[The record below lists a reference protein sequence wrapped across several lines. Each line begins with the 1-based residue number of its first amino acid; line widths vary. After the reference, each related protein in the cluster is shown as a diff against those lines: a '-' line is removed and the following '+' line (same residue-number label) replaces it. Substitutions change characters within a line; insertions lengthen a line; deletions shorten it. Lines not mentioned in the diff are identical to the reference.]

1 VARSG
6 IAAGSSG
13 PGCAQPRVGDDGV
26 VRSVSGPALLSLA
39 LALLAALSP
48 AQEAPRVL
56 TVQNLAPIER
66 DEWISCSVPFAEGEV
81 QGSPQLHVDGLATA
95 WQPFGARWP
104 DGSVRQALCFFRRPL
119 RPLEEVTL
127 PLVDGPGP
135 SVAPEGQEGFA
146 VPDGHGLRFTV
157 VLDGKEFAAQPP
169 FVRFVEENAA
179 RRTALYRGRIGE
191 SGFVVELTVEWMRD
205 QEHAY
210 CGFGVFFSDPG
221 TTALTRHVD
230 ELAVESS
237 GPFLF
242 LRHTGP
248 VGTVP
253 SRSAQGTRAVI
264 LQDDHLGDGQGFR
277 RNGVLVPGLEA
288 ATDADAVR
296 RNATIQAALL
306 CKPLAATSWRDSG
319 AFGAFGFVPPPPPWL
334 QEPQALRAAMARK
347 HADFVRWSSEQAG
360 DPFRSPRY
368 GLAASA
374 HQAGEQADFGV
385 VALEPVAYSGLPSF
399 LFEVEWSVLQDG
411 CRPVHNFEADTR
423 PLRAADH
430 PDWVAHNG
438 RTHYHRPTSP
448 DRLGKTDPKA
458 DFDSHRWFGKDNQ
471 HWSNN
476 YLCAYYLL
484 TGDPQIGLEIENEV
498 QLYLGGRTLRPG
510 IATSNPGA
518 ARAVGRSMLA
528 ATWLYLCTGDAALL
542 ERMRARMYQVN
553 APTWLDRDTPANRI
567 RPFDIKKPDPRYIP
581 GNEDPVWVPWEEALA
596 VVGLAAY
603 RELTR
608 DRSEIIETLVDGLAL
623 NLLRYGWRVREDGR
637 PEVGYA
643 MRLLPDHRPL
653 TDAEKAD
660 PSFVKWPSSSFGVW
674 AMGSLHVGRAAA
686 VRAADEFMVAWADE
700 LLRRLEAGRRP
711 PRDGF
716 YDRFAQWD
724 GVRIPRR

>member
-1 VARSG
+1 MRSLPGLASALLVLASFSAR
-6 IAAGSSG
+6 I
-13 PGCAQPRVGDDGV
+13 CAQ
-26 VRSVSGPALLSLA
+26 
-39 LALLAALSP
+39 
-48 AQEAPRVL
+48 APTRAL
-56 TVQNLAPIER
+56 TVQNLAPLER
-66 DEWISCSVPFAEGEV
+66 DEWISCSVPFAEGAV
-81 QGSPQLHVDGLATA
+81 QGQPALHVDGLPTV
-95 WQPFGARWP
+95 WEPFGARWP
-104 DGSVRQALCFFRRPL
+104 DGSVRQALCLFRRPL
-119 RPLEEVTL
+119 AALEEVTL
-127 PLVDGPGP
+127 GLVEGVGPELVP
-135 SVAPEGQEGFA
+135 ADAPGFE
-146 VPDGHGLRFTV
+146 VPESHGLRFVV
-157 VLDGKEFAAQPP
+157 VLDGQEFAAAPP
-169 FVRFVEENAA
+169 FVRFLEDNAA
-179 RRTALYRGRIGE
+179 RRTALYRGRIGT

-210 CGFGVFFSDPG
+210 CGFGVFFSDPT

-230 ELAVESS
+230 QLAVESA

-253 SRSAQGTRAVI
+253 SRSANGTRAVI
-264 LQDDHLGDGQGFR
+264 LTDDHLGDGQGFR
-277 RNGVLVPGLEA
+277 RNGVLVPGLA
-288 ATDADAVR
+288 AGADADVVR
-296 RNATIQAALL
+296 RNATIQAAVL
-306 CKPLAATSWRDSG
+306 CKPLAATSWVDSG
-319 AFGAFGFVPPPPPWL
+319 AFGAFGHVPPPPPWL
-334 QEPQALRAAMARK
+334 REPQALRAAMARK
-347 HADFVRWSSEQAG
+347 HAEYVQFSREQPG
-360 DPFRSPRY
+360 NPFRSPRY

-385 VALEPVAYSGLPSF
+385 VALEPVAYTGLPSF

-411 CRPVHNFEADTR
+411 CRPVHNFEADAR
-423 PLRAADH
+423 PLRVADH
-430 PDWVAHNG
+430 PNWVAHNG

-448 DRLGKTDPKA
+448 DRLGKTDPEQ
-458 DFDSHRWFGKDNQ
+458 DFDAHRWFGKDNQ

-484 TGDPQIGLEIENEV
+484 TGDPQIRLEIENEV

-528 ATWLYLCTGDAALL
+528 ATWLYLCTGDADLL
-542 ERMRARMYQVN
+542 ERMKGRMYQVN
-553 APTWLDRDTPANRI
+553 APTWLERDTPADRV

-608 DRSEIIETLVDGLAL
+608 DDSEVIDSLVDGLAL
-623 NLLRYGWRVREDGR
+623 NLLRHGWRVREDGR

-643 MRLLPDHRPL
+643 MRLQPDHRPL
-653 TDAEKAD
+653 TEDEKNS

-686 VRAADEFMVAWADE
+686 VRAADEFMVAWADD
-700 LLRRLEAGRRP
+700 LLRRLEAGRSP

-724 GVRIPRR
+724 GVRITRR

>member
-1 VARSG
+1 MARSG
-6 IAAGSSG
+6 NPVACGDAGCFVPG
-13 PGCAQPRVGDDGV
+13 PGDDGV
-26 VRSVSGPALLSLA
+26 VRSVLGPVLVSLF
-39 LALLAALSP
+39 LASP
-48 AQEAPRVL
+48 SARCQVEESPRTL
-56 TVQNLAPIER
+56 TIQNLAPLPR

-81 QGSPQLHVDGLATA
+81 QDVPALHVDGLPTV

-104 DGSVRQALCFFRRPL
+104 DGTVRQALCFFRRPL
-119 RPLEEVTL
+119 QSLEEVSL
-127 PLVDGPGP
+127 GLVEGAGPE
-135 SVAPEGQEGFA
+135 VAPAGGAAFE
-146 VPDGHGLRFTV
+146 VPDGHGLRFVV
-157 VLDGKEFAAQPP
+157 VLDGKEFAASPP
-169 FVRFVEENAA
+169 FVRFVEDNAA

-191 SGFVVELTVEWMRD
+191 SGFVVELTVEWMRG
-205 QEHAY
+205 QAHAY
-210 CGFGVFFSDPG
+210 CGFGVFFSDP
-221 TTALTRHVD
+221 TSTALTRRVD
-230 ELAVESS
+230 ALAVESS

-242 LRHTGP
+242 LRHTGQ

-253 SRSAQGTRAVI
+253 SRSATGTRAV
-264 LQDDHLGDGQGFR
+264 LLTDDHLGDGQGFR
-277 RNGVLVPGLEA
+277 RNGVLVPGMEA
-288 ATDADAVR
+288 GDGADAAR
-296 RNATIQAALL
+296 RNATVRAALL

-334 QEPQALRAAMARK
+334 QDPQALRAAMARK
-347 HADFVRWSSEQAG
+347 HAEYVRWAAEQPG

-385 VALEPVAYSGLPSF
+385 VALEPVAYTGLPSF

-411 CRPVHNFEADTR
+411 CRPVHYFEADAR

-438 RTHYHRPTSP
+438 RTHYHVPTSR

-484 TGDPQIGLEIENEV
+484 TGDPQIQLEIENEA

-528 ATWLYLCTGDAALL
+528 ATWLYLCTGNADLL

-608 DRSEIIETLVDGLAL
+608 DRSETIDTLVDGLAL
-623 NLLRYGWRVREDGR
+623 NLLRHGWRVRDDGR

-643 MRLLPDHRPL
+643 MRLHPDHRPL
-653 TDAEKAD
+653 TEAEKAD

-686 VRAADEFMVAWADE
+686 VRAADEFMVAWADD

-716 YDRFAQWD
+716 YDRFGQWD
-724 GVRIPRR
+724 GVRINGR